1 MSERTAQFRQKLSSS
16 PENIFIKFSLAQSL
30 FEEEKWDESIKYFLE
45 CLEKKPDWMLSAL
58 FLGKAY
64 LEKENYPKAQK
75 FLELTVLLGEEQ
87 DHVDPVEEAKG
98 LLRASGHLL

>member
-16 PENIFIKFSLAQSL
+16 PENILLKFSLAQSL
-30 FEEEKWDESIKYFLE
+30 FEEEQWDESIKYFLE

-75 FLELTVLLGEEQ
+75 FLELTVRLGEEQ

-98 LLRASGHLL
+98 LLRTSGNLL

>member
-1 MSERTAQFRQKLSSS
+1 MSERTAQFRQKIASS
-16 PENIFIKFSLAQSL
+16 PENILLKYSLAQSL

-45 CLEKKPDWMLSAL
+45 CLEKKPDWMLTAL

-64 LEKENYPKAQK
+64 LETGNYTKARK

-87 DHVDPVEEAKG
+87 EHVDPVEEAKG
-98 LLRASGHLL
+98 LLRASVKLI